1 MLEQKLIAAKE
12 LVETEQF
19 TEALTLLEEILLE
32 DNNNAAALNMMGFAW
47 LSVDRE
53 ATALTLFRA
62 AHGLEPNNPY
72 ILLNLGR
79 AYHEMGK
86 HSEALKYFLRA
97 AEIKPDYEL
106 AYANGAAALVQMSN
120 WADGKK
126 CCEMALECDP
136 KEPNSLMNIANCE
149 LGLGNLKDGWAYME
163 RSLGSKYRKEWA
175 YGDEPRWDGT
185 AGQTIAVYGEQGL
198 GDEIYFCESLPDA
211 IRVCKEVHVD
221 CDPRLARLFQRSFP
235 DAIVHGTRRDE
246 SVEWLAGLTIDGRCA
261 MGSLPKFFRQ
271 SKEAYPRKP
280 YLVADPE
287 KSLMWRALFDSYKKP
302 VIGICTRSGTKKNNE
317 VGRTLSSSDF
327 DALRAKYDAV
337 FVSLDY
343 KGEDMPWAKSFQFA
357 TRSDD
362 YDDTAALVSQLD
374 AVVSVCTTATH
385 LSEALGVPTRVLVPR
400 FHNFKFAGGIPP
412 IEGTE
417 YVHQGDKTWAETVA
431 GVTLDL

>member
-1 MLEQKLIAAKE
+1 MLNDKLLAAKN

-19 TEALTLLEEILLE
+19 TEALTLLEEILE
-32 DNNNAAALNMMGFAW
+32 QDNHNAAALNMMGFCW

-53 ATALTLFRA
+53 ATALTMFKS
-62 AHGLEPNNPY
+62 AHQLEPNNPY

-86 HSEALKYFLRA
+86 HPEALGYFLKA

-136 KEPNSLMNIANCE
+136 EESNSLMNIANCE

-175 YGDEPRWDGT
+175 YGDESRWNGEKD
-185 AGQTIAVYGEQGL
+185 QTIVVYGEQGL

-211 IRVCKEVHVD
+211 IKASKEVHVD
-221 CDPRLARLFQRSFP
+221 CDPRLARLFSRSFP
-235 DAIVHGTRRDE
+235 VAIVHGTRRDDA
-246 SVEWLAGLTIDGRCA
+246 VTWLEGLTIDARCA
-261 MGSLPKFFRQ
+261 MGSLPRFFRQ
-271 SKEAYPRKP
+271 SSDDYPRQP
-280 YLVADPE
+280 YLTPDPE
-287 KSLMWRALFDSYKKP
+287 KALMWRSLFDSYKKP
-302 VIGICTRSGTKKNNE
+302 VIGICTRSGSKKNNE
-317 VGRTLSSSDF
+317 AGRTLTSSDF

-343 KGEDMPWAKSFQFA
+343 KGDDMPWAKAFHFA
-357 TRSDD
+357 TRSND

-374 AVVSVCTTATH
+374 AVVGVCTTATH
-385 LSEALGVPTRVLVPR
+385 LSEALGVQTKTLIPKW
-400 FHNFKFAGGIPP
+400 HNFKFAGGIPP

-417 YVHQGDKTWAETVA
+417 YVHQGNKTWAETIA
-431 GVTLDL
+431 GIELDL